1 MGDGFSPDGD
11 AYFVLSPAGG
21 DNAGVSDPAKLFTD
35 GDWMFETS
43 KSIETPWAGY
53 TLPAAFVNGIGADIV
68 KIMASVDQAA
78 DRGECSIGTSFGE
91 MPKGDIFY

>member
-1 MGDGFSPDGD
+1 MSGLV
-11 AYFVLSPAGG
+11 VLHG
-21 DNAGVSDPAKLFTD
+21 DPAKLFTD